1 MTAIT
6 AESVS
11 AVEDDAVK
19 LPIAEVAGYL
29 QDHISQRMAA
39 YLVGLGD
46 SRQIGRYARGGHE
59 PTPATR
65 RRLREGY
72 KVARLLVEAYDDST
86 ARSWLFGTNTRL
98 DDQAP
103 IEVLQQA
110 TDTQTFIDV
119 LRAAR
124 QFVSVDW

>member
-6 AESVS
+6 AERAS

-19 LPIAEVAGYL
+19 LSIAQIAGYL
-29 QDHISQRMAA
+29 QEHISQRMAA
-39 YLVGLGD
+39 YLADLGD
-46 SRQIGRYARGGHE
+46 SRQIGRYARGDHK
-59 PTPATR
+59 PSPATD

-72 KVARLLVEAYDDST
+72 KVVRLLVEAYDDNT

-124 QFVSVDW
+124 QFASVDW

>member
-6 AESVS
+6 AERAS

-19 LPIAEVAGYL
+19 LPIADVASYL
-29 QDHISQRMAA
+29 QEHISQRMAA
-39 YLVGLGD
+39 YLAGLGD
-46 SRQIGRYARGGHE
+46 SRQIGRYARGEHA
-59 PTPATR
+59 PTSAID

-72 KVARLLVEAYDDST
+72 KVVRLLVEAYDDST

-103 IEVLQQA
+103 IEVLQRA

-119 LRAAR
+119 LHAAR
-124 QFVSVDW
+124 QFASVDW

>member
-6 AESVS
+6 AERVS
-11 AVEDDAVK
+11 AVEHDAIK

-29 QDHISQRMAA
+29 QEHISQRMAA
-39 YLVGLGD
+39 YLAGLAD
-46 SRQIGRYARGGHE
+46 SRQIGRYARDDHK
-59 PTPATR
+59 PTPPTD

-72 KVARLLVEAYDDST
+72 KVVRLLVEAYDDST

-124 QFVSVDW
+124 QFASVDW